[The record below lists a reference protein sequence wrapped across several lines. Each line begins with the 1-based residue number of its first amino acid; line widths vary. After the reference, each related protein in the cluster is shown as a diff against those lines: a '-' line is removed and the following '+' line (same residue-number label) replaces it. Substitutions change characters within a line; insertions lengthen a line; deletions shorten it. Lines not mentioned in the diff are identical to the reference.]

1 MEKEQSY
8 YDRMN
13 KTMNQKYLAL
23 YPVLRQMEL
32 YPSLHNLESEE
43 HIVLMDYGSGMSMD
57 LVDLISQNHPN
68 VRYIAVDSDRSVVE
82 NLKNLGIEVYH
93 PNHVPVSLY
102 RTVDVLFMSSVVHEL
117 YSYLDNE
124 ELEHYTILLQ
134 RYMKSGCR
142 VVIRDWLPETNL
154 IKGKTNKPMSIKVK
168 DAIYARTVLEELTK
182 NGVIKQSQWHFRD
195 NSKQI
200 VLHDAISTYEFL
212 YHATW
217 GIKSLPREGQETY
230 VIKECFENFLTRKL
244 FLLKDFSLIEETGVE
259 DYAKHFKEFLDEP
272 DEYILSL
279 VKLLPPKAVT
289 YYTKKVTE

>member
-32 YPSLHNLESEE
+32 YPSLHNLEPDE

-57 LVDLISQNHPN
+57 LVELISQNHKK

-93 PNHVPVSLY
+93 PDCIPTSIID
-102 RTVDVLFMSSVVHEL
+102 TVHVLFMSSVVHEL
-117 YSYLDNE
+117 YSYLDDE
-124 ELEHYTILLQ
+124 ELYRLTYFL
-134 RYMKSGCR
+134 RSYMKENCR
-142 VVIRDWLPETNL
+142 VVIRDWMPETNL
-154 IKGKTNKPMSIKVK
+154 IKGKTNKPISIKVK
-168 DAIYARTVLEELTK
+168 DAIYARTVLEQLTK
-182 NGVIKQSQWHFRD
+182 NGVIKQNQWHFRD

-200 VLHDAISTYEFL
+200 VLHDAIATYEFL

-230 VIKECFENFLTRKL
+230 VIKERFENFLTREL
-244 FLLKDFSLIEETGVE
+244 SLLKDFSIIEETGIG
-259 DYAKHFKEFLDEP
+259 DYANHFKDFLDES
-272 DEYILSL
+272 DDYILSL

-289 YYTKKVTE
+289 YYTKKG

>member
-23 YPVLRQMEL
+23 YPALRQLDE
-32 YPSLHNLESEE
+32 EE

-57 LVDLISQNHPN
+57 LVELISNNHPN
-68 VRYIAVDSDRSVVE
+68 VRYIAIDSDRSVVE

-93 PNHVPVSLY
+93 PDCIPASLID
-102 RTVDVLFMSSVVHEL
+102 TVDVLFMSSVVHEL
-117 YSYLDNE
+117 YSYLDDE
-124 ELEHYTILLQ
+124 ELYRLTYFLRSYLKENA
-134 RYMKSGCR
+134 K
-142 VVIRDWLPETNL
+142 VVIRDWMPETSL
-154 IKGKTNKPMSIKVK
+154 ISNRASRTISVKVK

-182 NGVIKQSQWHFRD
+182 NGVIKQNQWHFRD

-200 VLHDAISTYEFL
+200 VLHDAIVTYEFL

-230 VIKECFENFLTRKL
+230 VIKECFENFLTREL
-244 FLLKDFSLIEETGVE
+244 NLLKDYSLVEDTGVQ
-259 DYAKHFKEFLDEP
+259 DYATHFKVFLDES
-272 DEYILSL
+272 DEYILTL
-279 VKLLPPKAVT
+279 VRLLPPKAVT
-289 YYTKKVTE
+289 YYTKRG

>member
-23 YPVLRQMEL
+23 YPTLRQ
-32 YPSLHNLESEE
+32 LESEE
-43 HIVLMDYGSGMSMD
+43 RVVLMDYGSGMSMD
-57 LVDLISQNHPN
+57 LVELVSNNHPN
-68 VRYIAVDSDRSVVE
+68 VRYIAIDSDRSVVE
-82 NLKNLGIEVYH
+82 NLKNLGIEVYL

-124 ELEHYTILLQ
+124 QLAHSVFLLQ
-134 RYMKSGCR
+134 LYMKDNCR

-182 NGVIKQSQWHFRD
+182 NGVIKQNQWHFRD
-195 NSKQI
+195 NSKQV
-200 VLHDAISTYEFL
+200 VLHDAIAMYEFL

-230 VIKECFENFLTRKL
+230 VIKEYFEQFLIRKL
-244 FLLKDFSLIEETGVE
+244 SLLKDYSIIEEAGIE
-259 DYAKHFKEFLDEP
+259 DYTEHFKEFLDES
-272 DEYILSL
+272 DNYILSL

-289 YYTKKVTE
+289 YYTRKVH